1 MDIDALLKLARDREE
16 AELAK
21 PLEQRRRE
29 YRENH
34 LAEWENS
41 EEGRLCL
48 DFYKA
53 YTAYK
58 EHLQEHMRD
67 WREGNNTPLE
77 FEEHQVF
84 EEMARAMGEYQKR
97 REETDLRNLEKAK
110 LAARCSHRRLSGQYC
125 GSPRMKNSKYCYAHE
140 RLMAARTPD
149 MELHALDGAD
159 ELALGLNKGLQ
170 AMVKGQQD
178 MKSAGMYFH

>member
-1 MDIDALLKLARDREE
+1 MNIDALLKLARDREE

-34 LAEWENS
+34 LAQWENS

-48 DFYKA
+48 EFYKA
-53 YTAYK
+53 YMAYK
-58 EHLQEHMRD
+58 EHLRAHMRD
-67 WREGNNTPLE
+67 WSPDNNTPLE

-97 REETDLRNLEKAK
+97 REETTAGTWRRPSWRRD
-110 LAARCSHRRLSGQYC
+110 AAIG
-125 GSPRMKNSKYCYAHE
+125 G
-140 RLMAARTPD
+140 
-149 MELHALDGAD
+149 
-159 ELALGLNKGLQ
+159 
-170 AMVKGQQD
+170 
-178 MKSAGMYFH
+178 

>member
-1 MDIDALLKLARDREE
+1 MDVDALLKLARDREE

-34 LAEWENS
+34 FAQWESS

-48 DFYKA
+48 EFYKA

-58 EHLQEHMRD
+58 EHLRNHSRN
-67 WREGNNTPLE
+67 WRPGNKTPLE

-84 EEMARAMGEYQKR
+84 EEMARAMGEYQKQ
-97 REETDLRNLEKAK
+97 REETDRRNLEKAK
-110 LAARCSHRRLSGQYC
+110 RLRDAAIG
-125 GSPRMKNSKYCYAHE
+125 G
-140 RLMAARTPD
+140 
-149 MELHALDGAD
+149 
-159 ELALGLNKGLQ
+159 
-170 AMVKGQQD
+170 
-178 MKSAGMYFH
+178 